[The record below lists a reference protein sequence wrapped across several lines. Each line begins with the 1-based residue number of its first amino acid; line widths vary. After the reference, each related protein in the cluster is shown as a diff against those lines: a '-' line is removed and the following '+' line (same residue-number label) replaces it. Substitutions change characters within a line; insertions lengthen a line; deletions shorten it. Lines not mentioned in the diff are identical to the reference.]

1 MKKKEISD
9 EELVAMLSAA
19 NVATRGAWKAMIEG
33 VDHESGSTF
42 ITTGVGGERG
52 PDIEMS
58 GATDDDIR
66 FIAACREI
74 VPLLITEI
82 QYWRAR
88 NNKAAP

>member
-1 MKKKEISD
+1 MNKQKFSGA
-9 EELVAMLSAA
+9 ELVTLLSVADR
-19 NVATRGAWKAMIEG
+19 ATRGSWKAVIEG

-42 ITTGVGGERG
+42 IMTGVGGERG
-52 PDIEMS
+52 PDIEIS

-74 VPLLITEI
+74 VPLLINEI

-88 NNKAAP
+88 NDKAAP